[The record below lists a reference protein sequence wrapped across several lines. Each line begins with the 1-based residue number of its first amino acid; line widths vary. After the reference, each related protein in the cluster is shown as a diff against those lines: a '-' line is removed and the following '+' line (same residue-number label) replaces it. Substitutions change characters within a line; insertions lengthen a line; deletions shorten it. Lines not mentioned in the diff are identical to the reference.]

1 MTESELREEIIARH
15 DAERRLK
22 NAEDSLARLDSAL
35 KESRPEP
42 VTKQEKA
49 LDVEIFTN
57 VAHLK
62 SKLQMLFS
70 LKLRTKR
77 IVLTLTAKQ

>member
-1 MTESELREEIIARH
+1 MQDLTIQKEMTESELREEIIARH

-22 NAEDSLARLDSAL
+22 KAEDSLARLDAAL

-42 VTKQEKA
+42 VTKRDTE

-62 SKLQMLFS
+62 SKLSILC
-70 LKLRTKR
+70 
-77 IVLTLTAKQ
+77 

>member
-22 NAEDSLARLDSAL
+22 NAEDSLARLDNAL
-35 KESRPEP
+35 KESRPTP
-42 VTKQEKA
+42 VTTQEKA
-49 LDVEIFTN
+49 LEVEIFAN

-62 SKLQMLFS
+62 SKL
-70 LKLRTKR
+70 
-77 IVLTLTAKQ
+77 